1 MCFLVLIIMAM
12 MIMRPCRSF
21 MAVHS
26 GAAGRGSRCSD
37 SGGVKKINMSRM
49 NGCTAESSEEH
60 DGIEADGID
69 GEDASDT
76 MVMMTRGWQ

>member
-1 MCFLVLIIMAM
+1 MVLLVVV
-12 MIMRPCRSF
+12 
-21 MAVHS
+21 AV
-26 GAAGRGSRCSD
+26 CSD